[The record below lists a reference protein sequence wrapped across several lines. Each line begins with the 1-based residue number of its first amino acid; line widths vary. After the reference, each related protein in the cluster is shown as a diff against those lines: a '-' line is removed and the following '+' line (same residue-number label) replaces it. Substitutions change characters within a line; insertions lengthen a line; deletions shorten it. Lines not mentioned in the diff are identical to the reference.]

1 VTSIDSHQPW
11 PRRWRAIAL
20 AGAAAVL
27 ALVAQATARQA
38 VTSDEAYHVLAG
50 YQADRYGENGLNL
63 EHPPLLK
70 MVAALPLLAAT
81 PPLAPMTKV
90 TTALTTMQAVF
101 TRPDAEAAVRLGSR
115 ALVAGV
121 FGLPLLLVAFCLG
134 REVGGAAAGAVL
146 ALMLGLDFSVFP
158 LLCMVYTDTAAAL
171 GCGLALLA
179 AARFLR
185 RPTLPPAAL
194 AGLGLGL
201 AIASKFTGLLAL
213 PAVAGALLLAPRR
226 QPAGPGISPGR
237 RLLCGAVAVGMAW
250 ACVELA
256 YAAANRHY
264 RPAAGRETTR
274 LYAEDLS
281 TMRVDD
287 RMRPFEGFLLA
298 VERRDP
304 RAAQWLTGL
313 LATQAQNAIGTYPA
327 CNFGR
332 MSSRGRWWYFPV
344 LLVAKTPLAVLLASA
359 AALAA
364 AFQAARRR
372 RGMARQ
378 GRPAISASAPEVQL
392 LGVLGG
398 ATIAATSAGTPAA
411 RPAATPAARPA
422 ATPAAMPAP
431 IVRPP
436 SATTR
441 VSAAM
446 PAAATAAEETARRR
460 FALLLGSTA
469 AIYLAVAMTSNY
481 NAGLRHLLPV
491 LPVLYLPAALWA
503 TRRPRIAAV
512 ILGAL
517 LIESVALAPIWV
529 SSTST
534 WWLGARDP
542 LRFALSTDNC
552 FYPQNLAALRA
563 AAERRSLRP
572 LHLLDPSLGTP
583 QVERYLGPG
592 VGVMPEDPLP
602 AGWYAIGT
610 AAEVCLPAIVRS
622 SPREMYGYAR
632 YRAIADRWLP
642 ATTAV
647 ARAGDDFGYVA
658 GTFHLYR
665 LASPLPPPGQG
676 ARP

>member
-1 VTSIDSHQPW
+1 MTSIDSHQPW

-27 ALVAQATARQA
+27 ALVGQAAARQA

-70 MVAALPLLAAT
+70 MVAALPLVAAT
-81 PPLAPMTKV
+81 PPLAPLTKV

-101 TRPDAEAAVRLGSR
+101 TRPDAEAALRLGSR

-185 RPTLPPAAL
+185 RPTLLSAAL

-226 QPAGPGISPGR
+226 RPAAGPGSDPGAGPGR
-237 RLLCGAVAVGMAW
+237 RLLCAAVAVAMAW

-264 RPAAGRETTR
+264 RPADGRENIR

-287 RMRPFEGFLLA
+287 RMRPFEPFLLA

-313 LATQAQNAIGTYPA
+313 LATRAQNAIGTYPA

-344 LLVAKTPLAVLLASA
+344 LLLAKTPLAILLASA

-364 AFQAARRR
+364 ALHAARRR
-372 RGMARQ
+372 RRMAR
-378 GRPAISASAPEVQL
+378 P
-392 LGVLGG
+392 GG
-398 ATIAATSAGTPAA
+398 PGTSAAVPDAL
-411 RPAATPAARPA
+411 
-422 ATPAAMPAP
+422 
-431 IVRPP
+431 P

-441 VSAAM
+441 TSSAM
-446 PAAATAAEETARRR
+446 PATPGAAEETARRR
-460 FALLLGSTA
+460 FALVLGSTA

-503 TRRPRIAAV
+503 ARRPRVAAV

-517 LIESVALAPIWV
+517 LIESLALAPLWV
-529 SSTST
+529 SSTNT

-542 LRFALSTDNC
+542 MRFALSTDNC

-563 AAERRSLRP
+563 AADRRSLRP
-572 LHLLDPSLGTP
+572 LHLLDPSLGAP

-592 VGVMPEDPLP
+592 AGVMPEDPLS
-602 AGWYAIGT
+602 AGWYAIGA

-647 ARAGDDFGYVA
+647 ARAGADFGYVA

-665 LASPLPPPGQG
+665 LASPLPGPSPP
-676 ARP
+676 ARH

>member
-1 VTSIDSHQPW
+1 MTSLDSDRTWPW
-11 PRRWRAIAL
+11 SWRAIAL
-20 AGAAAVL
+20 AGAAVVL
-27 ALVAQATARQA
+27 ALVGQAAARQA

-81 PPLAPMTKV
+81 PPLAPMTRV

-101 TRPDAEAAVRLGSR
+101 VRPDAEAAVRRGSR

-179 AARFLR
+179 AAGFLR
-185 RPTLPPAAL
+185 RPTLPSAAL

-226 QPAGPGISPGR
+226 QPAGPGIGPGR
-237 RLLCGAVAVGMAW
+237 RLLCAAVAVAMAW
-250 ACVELA
+250 ACVELG

-264 RPAAGRETTR
+264 RPAGGRETIR

-313 LATQAQNAIGTYPA
+313 LATRAQNAIGTYPA

-344 LLVAKTPLAVLLASA
+344 LLLAKTPLAILLASA

-364 AFQAARRR
+364 ALHAARRR
-372 RGMARQ
+372 RRGTARP
-378 GRPAISASAPEVQL
+378 GRPSISADVPDAQL
-392 LGVLGG
+392 PGVLGG
-398 ATIAATSAGTPAA
+398 ATIAAT
-411 RPAATPAARPA
+411 PAATPAP
-422 ATPAAMPAP
+422 T
-431 IVRPP
+431 VTPP

-441 VSAAM
+441 ISAAM
-446 PAAATAAEETARRR
+446 PATPAAAGATARRR

-503 TRRPRIAAV
+503 ARRPRFAAV

-517 LIESVALAPIWV
+517 LIESLALAPLWV
-529 SSTST
+529 SSTNT

-542 LRFALSTDNC
+542 MRFALSTDNC

-563 AAERRSLRP
+563 AADRRSLRP
-572 LHLLDPSLGTP
+572 LHLLDPSLGAP

-592 VGVMPEDPLP
+592 AGVMPEDPLP
-602 AGWYAIGT
+602 AGWYAIGA

-642 ATTAV
+642 ATAAV
-647 ARAGDDFGYVA
+647 ARAGADFGYVA

-665 LASPLPPPGQG
+665 LAGPLPPPAPA
-676 ARP
+676 ARR